1 VVIRLTN
8 ALIVLLIM
16 AIVLILIALKQNK
29 TVEGF
34 QEARKMFSNVLPLLI
49 CAFVIVGFIDLLIP
63 KELLQSWLGEEAGFK
78 GLIIG
83 PIVGALVQGGPYAF
97 FPLYDA
103 IFRDSVSTGTAVSM
117 ITAWGMINVG
127 HLPYE
132 FTFLGPRF
140 VALKY
145 CMYIAVPTL
154 AGLLAAL
161 IFG

>member
-1 VVIRLTN
+1 MTN
-8 ALIVLLIM
+8 ALIALLIM
-16 AIVLILIALKQNK
+16 ALALVLIAMRQKK
-29 TVEGF
+29 TVAGF
-34 QEARKMFSNVLPLLI
+34 QEALKMFLNVLPLLI

-63 KELLQSWLGEEAGFK
+63 KELLQAWLGEEAGLK
-78 GLIIG
+78 GLFIV
-83 PIVGALVQGGPYAF
+83 PVVGALVQGGPYAF
-97 FPLYDA
+97 FPLFDA

-145 CMYIAVPTL
+145 CMYLAVPTL
-154 AGLLAAL
+154 SGLLAAL

>member
-1 VVIRLTN
+1 MIRLTN

-16 AIVLILIALKQNK
+16 AIALLLIALRQKK

-34 QEARKMFSNVLPLLI
+34 QEASRMFLNVLPLLI
-49 CAFVIVGFIDLLIP
+49 CAFIIVGFIDLLIP
-63 KELLQSWLGEEAGFK
+63 KELLQAWLGEEAGFK

-83 PIVGALVQGGPYAF
+83 PIVGALIQGGPYAF

>member
-1 VVIRLTN
+1 MTN
-8 ALIVLLIM
+8 ALLALLIM
-16 AIVLILIALKQNK
+16 AIVLLFIALRQGKIA
-29 TVEGF
+29 EGF
-34 QEARKMFSNVLPLLI
+34 QEASRMFLNVLPLLI
-49 CAFVIVGFIDLLIP
+49 CAFIIVGFIDLLIP
-63 KELLQSWLGEEAGFK
+63 KELLQAWLGEKSGWK

-83 PIVGALVQGGPYAF
+83 PVVGALVQGGPYAF

-145 CMYIAVPTL
+145 SMYIAVPTL

>member
-1 VVIRLTN
+1 MN
-8 ALIVLLIM
+8 DALILLSVM
-16 AIVLILIALKQNK
+16 AAALLFVTYRQGKHIDSIK
-29 TVEGF
+29 ESK
-34 QEARKMFSNVLPLLI
+34 KMLLNVLPLLL
-49 CAFVIVGFIDLLIP
+49 CAFIIVGFMNTLIP
-63 KELLQSWLGEEAGFK
+63 KGALQAWLGEESGWR

-97 FPLYDA
+97 FPLFDV
-103 IFRDSVSTGTAVSM
+103 IFRESVSTGTAVAM

-145 CMYIAVPTL
+145 AVYLAVPTL
-154 AGLLAAL
+154 AGFLANM
-161 IFG
+161 FF